1 MHVYST
7 TDSLDHRDRF
17 TKSDCSMI
25 SSKVLVTRQN
35 VTIRLYVQA
44 VNALPIVGIQSIHY
58 LIDIVGMT
66 NMSPRFKGRKHFD
79 IY

>member
-1 MHVYST
+1 M
-7 TDSLDHRDRF
+7 
-17 TKSDCSMI
+17 
-25 SSKVLVTRQN
+25 
-35 VTIRLYVQA
+35 QA